1 MAGLPFRVV
10 VWERID
16 DAVEAAVLTTGKAR
30 HAIQSMI
37 DLAVQGGGGG
47 GLSGAAKTEL
57 VAVRRRTA
65 PGRVAGKAIA
75 FKRGM
80 GWHEVARTDHLVW
93 LDDAERKDGGQDQ
106 ADQDQEGAP
115 HFHPQNR
122 NIVRT

>member
-37 DLAVQGGGGG
+37 DLAGQGGGGG

-57 VAVRRRTA
+57 VARSEERRVGKECRSRWTA
-65 PGRVAGKAIA
+65 
-75 FKRGM
+75 
-80 GWHEVARTDHLVW
+80 DH
-93 LDDAERKDGGQDQ
+93 
-106 ADQDQEGAP
+106 
-115 HFHPQNR
+115 
-122 NIVRT
+122 